1 MQQHHW
7 SGPFPQGM
15 ACDLVQVVV
24 RDIYK
29 ERDIGKFTGMYRDI
43 VDAHGVLALKL
54 TPVKCAPSRNC
65 VKDIL

>member
-1 MQQHHW
+1 MT
-7 SGPFPQGM
+7 PQVGSLPLTGA

-29 ERDIGKFTGMYRDI
+29 ERDIGKFTGTYRDI

-54 TPVKCAPSRNC
+54 TPVRCASSR
-65 VKDIL
+65 LSQ